1 MGSCAS
7 KTCLRVEE
15 RRGGDVFD
23 LACVECFQMIELIV
37 VVLMS

>member
-15 RRGGDVFD
+15 RSGDVFD